1 MPKNQPVSLQT
12 RLLTAFLWLLTV
24 ILGAACIIFGQDI
37 LVAGI
42 TLAIGP
48 VEDMDTVR
56 ARGTITTIYN
66 CTFILNW
73 LIWLG
78 LVVGGAEY
86 HFKHSGSPRSN
97 RILTI
102 TLVVE
107 LALLGLVLLVRL
119 L

>member
-1 MPKNQPVSLQT
+1 MSKNQPIPLQT
-12 RLLTAFLWLLTV
+12 RLRTGFLWLLTV
-24 ILGAACIIFGQDI
+24 VLGVICILYGQDI

-73 LIWLG
+73 LIWLAIT
-78 LVVGGAEY
+78 VGGAEY
-86 HFKHSGSPRSN
+86 HFRHSGSPRSN
-97 RILTI
+97 RILYT
-102 TLVVE
+102 TLAVE
-107 LALLGLVLLVRL
+107 MALIGLVLLVRL
-119 L
+119 I